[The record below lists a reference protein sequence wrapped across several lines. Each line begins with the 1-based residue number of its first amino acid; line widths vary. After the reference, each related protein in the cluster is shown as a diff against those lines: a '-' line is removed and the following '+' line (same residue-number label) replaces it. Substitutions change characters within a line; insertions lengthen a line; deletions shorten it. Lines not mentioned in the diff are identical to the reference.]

1 MSRPARFL
9 ALALP
14 ALAAAVLP
22 ARVGAQAAPR
32 FKVLVI
38 AQLKEEGSNSDEI
51 HRPFVE
57 AATPW
62 LNQLAK
68 DSNFTVTYLT
78 SPNTVT
84 DATLSDVDLIWQ
96 MNYTPFGWNTTAQ
109 AAFQKYIESGKNWV
123 GDHHAGLYGL
133 KPPTNPN
140 EPLWTWYGKFIGG
153 VKYQNYV
160 ASFAKA
166 TVRIEDTAHPIFRGV
181 HPTFSVAKDEWYTWD
196 KSPRLSSDI
205 KVLANVDESSYQP
218 STNIKMNGDHPV
230 IWSNISYKGRCV
242 YIFVGHDPGL
252 FQNADYTTLLRNAL
266 MWAANKPPPAPIAK
280 APARPNP
287 GNLRIQADKRSISLS
302 VDHGRL
308 ESVAILD
315 ASGKTLF
322 RGEGQ
327 AAASGLDRTKWSAGS
342 YLVQAIVSGGQ
353 ASRWI
358 RLP

>member
-1 MSRPARFL
+1 ML

-14 ALAAAVLP
+14 ALAAAFLP
-22 ARVGAQAAPR
+22 AQALAQASPR
-32 FKVLVI
+32 FKMLVI
-38 AQLKEEGSNSDEI
+38 AQLKQEGSNEDEV

-78 SPNTVT
+78 SPNTIT
-84 DATLSDVDLIWQ
+84 DAVLSDVDVIWQ

-109 AAFQKYIESGKNWV
+109 AAFQKYIESGKPWV

-153 VKYQNYV
+153 VKYQNYIPG
-160 ASFAKA
+160 FAKA
-166 TVRIEDTAHPIFRGV
+166 TVRVEDTAHPIFRGV

-196 KSPRLSSDI
+196 KSPRLSADI

-218 STNIKMNGDHPV
+218 NSGTKMNGDHPV
-230 IWSNISYKGRCV
+230 IWSNISYKSRCV

-266 MWAANKPPPAPIAK
+266 MWAANKPAPVAIGK
-280 APARPNP
+280 APAHRGA
-287 GNLRIQADKRSISLS
+287 GNLRVRADKQAISISIDS
-302 VDHGRL
+302 GRL
-308 ESVAILD
+308 ESVAVLD

-322 RGEGQ
+322 RGRGPVV
-327 AAASGLDRTKWSAGS
+327 SGTLDRSEWGAGS
-342 YLVQAIVSGGQ
+342 YLIRAIVSG
-353 ASRWI
+353 AATSRWI
-358 RLP
+358 QLP